1 MFINCLNEINFP
13 YLKKIYRL
21 QNIVRYNTWQKI
33 NSESV
38 AEHSFFV
45 VLFAHKICDY
55 YKVNDNIKLACLEMC
70 TIHDAPEIVIN
81 DITYDA
87 KCAMPEITKILEKY
101 ENKFFE
107 EEFPEIIEKY
117 NKLNDI
123 DKELVDTILK
133 IADSLSAVQYCD
145 NEVALGNTQFSDILA
160 EATGRYYR
168 YKNKLEIILK
178 EKMEEII

>member
-55 YKVNDNIKLACLEMC
+55 YKVNDNIKLVCLEMC

-107 EEFPEIIEKY
+107 EEFNIKIDLKKY
-117 NKLNDI
+117 EYTMKNFVKEWPLNKTAGTVSWGQYNGAISDLHQEGCKWLKYRHK
-123 DKELVDTILK
+123 DKTFNSYEDWIK
-133 IADSLSAVQYCD
+133 H
-145 NEVALGNTQFSDILA
+145 
-160 EATGRYYR
+160 
-168 YKNKLEIILK
+168 KNKLKVE
-178 EKMEEII
+178 